1 MFLLPGLRI
10 FCLLLVVLIG
20 CSCQQCTEG
29 IKYTDAILPNLE
41 TTKIMRVPR
50 AASMSDCL
58 AACCDL
64 SDCDLAWMFE
74 RHCYVVSCQP
84 KGNCEPKK
92 MEKVKSYM
100 TFVVRAPQRPAT
112 LLGYG
117 QVPSNVIHSMAL
129 ASDPSEEM
137 GSLKELSFLS
147 KEHSVEDYANEY
159 GEMDQNPF
167 QLGLKPEE
175 KEAINYADWVTTN
188 ENGFNSSGLSN
199 GDKQEE
205 VPQNEEVHLGSSSNV
220 NTSESIPTTEDP
232 ERLTDALGLLDKSA
246 NDFDFHPTKNEV
258 NRSWEEEVVTS
269 PPNPPSSAIL
279 EFLSTIPAQ
288 TEVLN
293 TDNFIQTEPTTF
305 PTSPHSTAC
314 CATGDVTFSTT
325 IPKTESDYIYEWSL
339 ISYPDSYDGEMKDKH
354 TPTPK
359 LSQLPEGAYV
369 FRVTVS
375 AENAFGEGFV
385 NISVQ
390 PAIRINQPPV
400 AIASPK
406 VQEISYPIT
415 STFIDGNQSVDDTKI
430 VSYHWEEIEGP
441 LQEKKASADTPVLY
455 LSNLIPGNYTF
466 RLIVTDSDGA
476 VNSTIAS
483 LRVNKLLDS
492 PPVAIAGPDQEI
504 SLPQNSVTLN
514 GNQSKDDHEIASYE
528 WSLSPKSKSTV
539 VAMQGVRSPYLQ
551 LSAMQEGEYIF
562 QLTVMDSADQK
573 STAEV
578 TVTVWPGQNKPPS
591 AITGP
596 DKVLTFPIQSTNLD
610 GSMSTDDFR
619 IVYYH
624 WENISGPSSLRME
637 NADCAVAT
645 VSELQ
650 IGTYRFRLTVEDD
663 QGLRSTA
670 TLAVIVQ
677 EGSNSAPKALAGGK
691 HILVLPNNSIALD
704 GSLSVDDQS
713 IVSYLWIRDGQS
725 PAAGDVILGSNRE
738 AVLQL
743 TNLVEGN
750 YMFHLKVTDA
760 KGNSD
765 IDTAVV
771 EVWPDP
777 KKNGLVELILQV
789 EVGQLTEQQ
798 KETLLQQLAVLLD
811 VLHTDIN
818 IQKIHAYSDISTAV
832 VFYVQNGHPYKIIKA
847 SDVAQVLRLQL
858 LKEKPDFLL
867 FKVLRIDTAACLLK
881 CSGHGSCDPITKHC
895 ICYQMW
901 MENLIQRYLSGG
913 ESNCEWSI
921 LYVSASAFIGITLVV
936 GLIWLCICCCKS
948 QKRTKIRKK
957 MKYTILDNID
967 DQERMELRPKYGI
980 KHRSTEHNSSLM
992 VSESEFESDQ
1002 DTIFSR
1008 EKVERE
1014 NSRNLMNSD
1023 MKNGVSFSYSSK
1035 DR

>member
-1 MFLLPGLRI
+1 MIDVAL
-10 FCLLLVVLIG
+10 G

-41 TTKIMRVPR
+41 KTKIMRVPR

-92 MEKVKSYM
+92 MEKVKSYL

-117 QVPSNVIHSMAL
+117 QVPSNVIRSMAL
-129 ASDPSEEM
+129 ASDPSEEI

-147 KEHSVEDYANEY
+147 KEHGLEDYANEY

-175 KEAINYADWVTTN
+175 KEAINYADWGSVVTT

-205 VPQNEEVHLGSSSNV
+205 VPQNEEVHLESHSNV
-220 NTSESIPTTEDP
+220 NTSESIPTTEQP
-232 ERLTDALGLLDKSA
+232 EKLTDVFGLLDKSA
-246 NDFDFHPTKNEV
+246 NDFDVHPIKNEV
-258 NRSWEEEVVTS
+258 NRSWEEEVVT
-269 PPNPPSSAIL
+269 PPHNPPSSGIL

-288 TEVLN
+288 TEVSN
-293 TDNFIQTEPTTF
+293 PDNFIQTKPTTF
-305 PTSPHSTAC
+305 PTSAHSTAC
-314 CATGDVTFSTT
+314 CATGEVTFSTT

-354 TPTPK
+354 TPTLK

-369 FRVTVS
+369 FRLTVS

-385 NISVQ
+385 NVSVQ

-400 AIASPK
+400 AIVSPK

-441 LQEKKASADTPVLY
+441 LREKKASADTPVLY

-492 PPVAIAGPDQEI
+492 PPVANAGPDQEI

-514 GNQSKDDHEIASYE
+514 GNQSKDDHDIVSYE
-528 WSLSPKSKSTV
+528 WSLSPKSKSTM

-573 STAEV
+573 SAAEV

-591 AITGP
+591 AMTGP
-596 DKVLTFPIQSTNLD
+596 DKVLTFPIRSTNLD
-610 GSMSTDDFR
+610 GSLSTDDLG

-624 WENISGPSSLRME
+624 WENISGPSSLHME
-637 NADCAVAT
+637 NADSAVAT
-645 VSELQ
+645 VSDLQ

-663 QGLRSTA
+663 QGLSSTA
-670 TLAVIVQ
+670 TLTVIVQ
-677 EGSNSAPKALAGGK
+677 EGSNFAPKALAGGK

-704 GSLSVDDQS
+704 GSHSVDDQR

-798 KETLLQQLAVLLD
+798 KDTLIQQLAALLD
-811 VLHTDIN
+811 VLHSDIN

-832 VFYVQNGHPYKIIKA
+832 VFYVQNGHPYKFIKA

-867 FKVLRIDTAACLLK
+867 FKVLRVDTAACLLK

-921 LYVSASAFIGITLVV
+921 LYVSASAFIGIALVV